1 MVYARDIWPDGA
13 AVSKGPIALVPR
25 GLRGNPL
32 FRKIG
37 TPIYRAYARTVV
49 FLPGPPIL
57 VNSVPKAGTHLLTS
71 LLDRFP
77 KVMFSGEHRTLNQ
90 FKSDSQGPAS
100 AVEVDWE
107 QVRQWLRSQ
116 RKGQYCT
123 VHFPAAEPV
132 FAALEEF
139 QFASLFV
146 IRDPRDIVV
155 SHAHYVTRLKRHF
168 LHEYYTRVL
177 RTPEDRL
184 MASIVG
190 IPGSAGIPL
199 LPSIGSRLASY
210 AGWLHH
216 PRTLV
221 LKFEDLVGAAG
232 GGDESS
238 QRRAIADIARH
249 ISRPLDDAQ
258 RRRIAAGVHTK
269 GSATLRR
276 GVIGDWKN
284 HFTDEHRAAFAEIA
298 GPQLVELGYEGDPT
312 G

>member
-1 MVYARDIWPDGA
+1 M
-13 AVSKGPIALVPR
+13 SKGSGGPIALVPR
-25 GLRGNPL
+25 GLRGNTL

-37 TPIYRAYARTVV
+37 TPVYRAYARTMV
-49 FLPGPPIL
+49 FLPAPPIL

-90 FKSDSQGPAS
+90 FKSDGQGPTSTTEA
-100 AVEVDWE
+100 DWD
-107 QVRQWLRSQ
+107 QVRRWLRSQ

-123 VHFPAAEPV
+123 THFPAAEPV

-139 QFASLFV
+139 QFASFFV
-146 IRDPRDIVV
+146 VRDPRDIVV
-155 SHAHYVTRLKRHF
+155 SHAHYVTGLERHF
-168 LHEYYTRVL
+168 LHKHYTRVL

-190 IPGSAGIPL
+190 VPESAGKPL
-199 LPSIGSRLASY
+199 LPSIGSRLARY

-232 GGDESS
+232 GGDASS
-238 QRRAIADIARH
+238 QRRTIDDIAQH
-249 ISRPLDDAQ
+249 INRPLDEVQ
-258 RRRIAAGVHTK
+258 RVRVATGAHAK

-276 GVIGDWKN
+276 GVIGDWQY
-284 HFTDEHRAAFAEIA
+284 HFTDEHRAAFTEVV
-298 GPQLVELGYEGDPT
+298 GSQLGEWGYEADPA

>member
-1 MVYARDIWPDGA
+1 M
-13 AVSKGPIALVPR
+13 SKGLGGPIALVPR

-32 FRKIG
+32 FRKMG
-37 TPIYRAYARTVV
+37 VPVYRTYARAVV
-49 FLPGPPIL
+49 FLPGPPIF

-90 FKSDSQGPAS
+90 FESDCQGQTSTAE
-100 AVEVDWE
+100 ADWD
-107 QVRQWLRSQ
+107 QVRRWLRSQ

-139 QFASLFV
+139 RFASLFL

-155 SHAHYVTRLKRHF
+155 SHAHYVAGLERHF
-168 LHEYYTRVL
+168 LHEHYTRVL

-190 IPGSAGIPL
+190 VPGSAGRPL

-210 AGWLHH
+210 AGWLRH

-221 LKFEDLVGAAG
+221 LKFEDLIGAAG
-232 GGDESS
+232 GGDASS
-238 QRRAIADIARH
+238 QRRTIDDIAWH
-249 ISRPLDDAQ
+249 ISRPLDDVQ
-258 RRRIAAGVHTK
+258 RVRVAAGVHAK

-284 HFTDEHRAAFAEIA
+284 HFTDEHRAAFAEVA
-298 GPQLVELGYEGDPT
+298 GPQLVEWGYGADPA